1 MISGP
6 IWIVLSGQARAILWG
21 RNHGYSVTE
30 NIRSHSY
37 VQNIF
42 SSMTVTS
49 HQHWNTGEF
58 ETLSSGVHEFSS
70 TFQLPASIPSSHDD
84 LHGYI
89 RYTLTAVPAKKFDIT
104 RQKSRILVN
113 ELVRIDTPMLV
124 NPRSLSNEKTIG
136 CLCCITRLI
145 VLLASDCWLH

>member
-1 MISGP
+1 
-6 IWIVLSGQARAILWG
+6 
-21 RNHGYSVTE
+21 
-30 NIRSHSY
+30 
-37 VQNIF
+37 
-42 SSMTVTS
+42 MTVTS

-58 ETLSSGVHEFSS
+58 ETLSSGVHEFPS

-145 VLLASDCWLH
+145 VLLARGLSRAIQIQDSKDFAKSLLRFEIRVKI